1 MHRSRSEKYMC
12 DAVKYTWRT
21 FSSSQHES
29 LMKVFDSKSP
39 YQCEATQ
46 EPMLRQIR
54 LVFMTIRY
62 SYLRM
67 HASKP
72 IIN

>member
-39 YQCEATQ
+39 YNVKQLKNQC
-46 EPMLRQIR
+46 LGK
-54 LVFMTIRY
+54 FD
-62 SYLRM
+62 
-67 HASKP
+67 
-72 IIN
+72 